1 SYQTNEPV
9 SQEITTY
16 APPTLIITVGTLIM
30 SVIISVP
37 LGILAAINYHRPID
51 RIIRIFTSLSV
62 SLPAFFIGILLLY
75 IFDLKLNLLPPAS
88 DG

>member
-1 SYQTNEPV
+1 
-9 SQEITTY
+9 
-16 APPTLIITVGTLIM
+16 VGTLIM

-88 DG
+88 DGQWVSYILPILTMSIGMCAY